1 MRIEHILE
9 DIELSQ
15 EDKIRKA
22 MIHLLRTTDLSSYA
36 ISDVFE
42 VSEDIVLNLFNEV

>member
-1 MRIEHILE
+1 MNIEHILE
-9 DIELSQ
+9 DRELSQ

-22 MIHLLRTTDLSSYA
+22 LRMTDLSSYA

-42 VSEDIVLNLFNEV
+42 VSEDIVLNLFNEI